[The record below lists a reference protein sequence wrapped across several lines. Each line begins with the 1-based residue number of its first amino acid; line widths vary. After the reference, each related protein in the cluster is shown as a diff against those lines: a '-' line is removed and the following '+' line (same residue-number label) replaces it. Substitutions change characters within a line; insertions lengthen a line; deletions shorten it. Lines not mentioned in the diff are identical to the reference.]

1 MAVIGPAGDAGA
13 SASGDAAWADSGG
26 GLALA
31 GAWRGGAGALGAAS
45 DGGVGLASAPA
56 AAGAAA

>member
-1 MAVIGPAGDAGA
+1 MAVIGPAGDAGG
-13 SASGDAAWADSGG
+13 SASGDAAWADKGG

-31 GAWRGGAGALGAAS
+31 GARRGEAGALGATS
-45 DGGVGLASAPA
+45 DGGVGLSSAIA